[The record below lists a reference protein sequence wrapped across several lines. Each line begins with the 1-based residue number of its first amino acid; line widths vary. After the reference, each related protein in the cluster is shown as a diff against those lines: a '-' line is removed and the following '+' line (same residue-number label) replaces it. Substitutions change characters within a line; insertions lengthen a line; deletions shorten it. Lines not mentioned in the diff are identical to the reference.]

1 MEKSKKLTGIIAAAV
16 IVTGTTMA
24 ILGGNAETQMRA
36 AAGDIQTEEITSSIT
51 ESTGLVAS
59 YIAKINQAEKLPVGQ
74 MQNTGK
80 TSTDSVIDQSQ
91 AEQKS
96 IKPVK
101 PVPVL
106 DVQNLKAEAVSVSC
120 IKITWDADPDRIYD
134 FEIQTDAAYPENIHF
149 VNASTGVC
157 YYTGLRE
164 NSVYDITIVPE
175 LKENEEAEPVYSTVR
190 ARTQSVEIVY
200 EYPYEDGWTGCFAGE
215 RASGLTAMPSSGAI
229 AGSYM
234 DDITGTTIRR
244 KSNGDYCV
252 AMGLFYGRVGD
263 RFLIEMEN
271 GNQFTVQICDS
282 KGWCDA
288 GDGDGE
294 GHYHYFGGS
303 GKCIVEFI
311 YDSDVNLPNCVRVS
325 GSWGG
330 YNWNGLD
337 LGGNIKSIK
346 LINY

>member
-1 MEKSKKLTGIIAAAV
+1 MKKSKKLTSIIAAAV

-24 ILGGNAETQMRA
+24 MLGTNAKTQIHA
-36 AAGDIQTEEITSSIT
+36 AARNTQSEKITSSAAENT
-51 ESTGLVAS
+51 DLVAS
-59 YIAKINQAEKLPVGQ
+59 YIAKINPTEKLPVDQ
-74 MQNTGK
+74 IQDTGK
-80 TSTDSVIDQSQ
+80 TGTDSVIDQSQ
-91 AEQKS
+91 TEQES

-101 PVPVL
+101 PVTVL

-120 IKITWDADPDRIYD
+120 IKITWDADPDRTYN
-134 FEIQTDAAYPENIHF
+134 FKIQTDAAYPENIHF

-229 AGSYM
+229 ADSYM

-288 GDGDGE
+288 GDGDGA
-294 GHYHYFGGS
+294 GHYHYFGDS

-311 YDSDVNLPNCVRVS
+311 YDSDVNLPDCVRVS